1 MTGMLSAGEAGDQD
15 TFIFQADA
23 AVVSGN
29 EISVTMPAET
39 SFVFCRDR
47 HAVMHRDESGK

>member
-1 MTGMLSAGEAGDQD
+1 MLSAGEAGDQD

-29 EISVTMPAET
+29 KISVTMPAET